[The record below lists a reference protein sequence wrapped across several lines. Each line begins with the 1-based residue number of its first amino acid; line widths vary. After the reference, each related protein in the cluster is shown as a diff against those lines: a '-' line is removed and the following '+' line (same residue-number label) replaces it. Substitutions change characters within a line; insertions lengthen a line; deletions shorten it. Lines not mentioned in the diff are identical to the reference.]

1 MADLSIDT
9 RFLNLYCDTLKEV
22 RNYTFF
28 NPDSECQDVLFKI
41 KGSCFRHHESFT
53 IEFSP
58 LYTDNYCGS
67 GELISFCHSVL
78 LDREKYNLKDLRCT
92 FEAQHDADNNLYYVI
107 RVWLDLPF

>member
-9 RFLNLYCDTLKEV
+9 RFLNLYCDTLKEI

-28 NPDSECQDVLFKI
+28 NADSESSDVLFKI
-41 KGSCFRHHESFT
+41 KGSVFRNHESFT
-53 IEFSP
+53 IEFCP
-58 LYTDNYCGS
+58 LFMDNYCGS

-92 FEAQHDADNNLYYVI
+92 FEAQYDADNNLYYVI